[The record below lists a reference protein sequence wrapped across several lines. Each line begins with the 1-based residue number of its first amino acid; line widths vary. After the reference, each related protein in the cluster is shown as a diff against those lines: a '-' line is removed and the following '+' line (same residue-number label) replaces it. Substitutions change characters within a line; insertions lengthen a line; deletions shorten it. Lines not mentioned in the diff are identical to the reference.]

1 MQLNA
6 PFPPH
11 KLRLICWCRFL
22 PADLQSL
29 QSHSMHSNGM
39 QEAQLQ
45 AAICSL
51 LLACMPA
58 AAQGVTHRLAK
69 CLGRCS
75 QD

>member
-11 KLRLICWCRFL
+11 KLRLICCCRFL

-39 QEAQLQ
+39 QRRSSRLPFARCCLH
-45 AAICSL
+45 
-51 LLACMPA
+51 ACP
-58 AAQGVTHRLAK
+58 QQRK
-69 CLGRCS
+69 E
-75 QD
+75 